1 MKIIDFIENNFGTKV
16 AFENIGEKNKIL
28 ILEGLSML
36 LTDKQQQFLD
46 LFEEMEK
53 NGHEQVIFNYDKT
66 TGLKSIIAIHDT
78 TLGPALG
85 GCRMWNYQS
94 TDEAL
99 KDVLRLSKGM
109 TYKCGVAGVTHGGG
123 KAVIIGDPRLDK
135 SDELFQAFGSYVETL
150 KGRFYTGTDVGT
162 VGMDFVSASKQTNYL
177 VGLPEEYGGSGNS
190 AIITAFGVWK
200 AVKATAK
207 EAFGTDSLKGLK
219 IAVQGLG
226 KVGQGLVKH
235 LYEEEAKLVVTDIS
249 EDNITRILNQY
260 PGVEAVKP
268 EEIFSVECDIF
279 SPNALGAV
287 INDETIP
294 QFKCQAIAGAANNV
308 LAEERHGDLLHEK
321 GIVYA
326 PDYIANAGGLIQVAD
341 ELNTYNKD
349 RAFKNAALIYD
360 ILADIYRISRERD
373 LPTYKAANLLVETRI
388 EKIGR
393 IKNKF
398 TGK

>member
-1 MKIIDFIENNFGTKV
+1 MV
-16 AFENIGEKNKIL
+16 
-28 ILEGLSML
+28 
-36 LTDKQQQFLD
+36 LTEKQQQFLD

-53 NGHEQVIFNYDKT
+53 HGHEQVIFNYDKA

-85 GCRMWNYQS
+85 GCRMWNYES
-94 TDEAL
+94 TDDAL

-123 KAVIIGDPRLDK
+123 KSVIIGDPRSEK
-135 SDELFQAFGSYVETL
+135 SDELFQAFGSFVETL

-162 VGMDFVSASKQTNYL
+162 VGMDFVSAGKQTNYL

-190 AIITAFGVWK
+190 AIITAYGVWK
-200 AVKATAK
+200 AIKATAK
-207 EAFGTDSLKGLK
+207 EAFKTDSLKDLK

-226 KVGQGLVKH
+226 KVGATLVKH
-235 LYEEEAKLVVTDIS
+235 LHDEGAKLVVTDIS
-249 EDNITRILNQY
+249 EENIKRICQEF
-260 PGVEAVKP
+260 PDVEVVKP
-268 EEIFSVECDIF
+268 EEIFSADCDIF

-287 INDETIP
+287 INDETIH
-294 QFKCQAIAGAANNV
+294 QFKCRAIAGAANNV
-308 LAEERHGDLLHEK
+308 LAENRHGEMLHEL

-326 PDYIANAGGLIQVAD
+326 PDYVANAGGLIQVAD
-341 ELNTYNKD
+341 ELQTYNKD

-360 ILADIYRISRERD
+360 ILGNIFQISREKNI
-373 LPTYKAANLLVETRI
+373 PSYKAADVLVKTKI
-388 EKIGR
+388 EKIGQIQR
-393 IKNKF
+393 KY